1 MQRDPINYQRKYMS
15 TIPQRGSAPAQP
27 GTPEATALRKLG
39 DWRQKDRAHLA
50 QKADR
55 DAQRAEYRARQD
67 LRGAADDL
75 NAKVGRP

>member
-1 MQRDPINYQRKYMS
+1 MS
-15 TIPQRGSAPAQP
+15 TTTQHGPAPAQT

-39 DWRQKDRAHLA
+39 DWREKDRAHLA

-67 LRGAADDL
+67 LRGAADKL
-75 NAKVGRP
+75 SGSGQP